1 MGNEIFEW
9 TLHYRIPCVQC
20 GKLVG
25 VFKMSV
31 HLQTHEKKFKCN
43 FCGKGFGTNSAL
55 KDHKNIHTG
64 ERPYKC
70 KYCSSTFTSDGSHR
84 MHEKSH
90 LGKDFSTTW
99 KF

>member
-1 MGNEIFEW
+1 MKLRFLIDSN
-9 TLHYRIPCVQC
+9 YRIPCAQC

-70 KYCSSTFTSDGSHR
+70 KYCSASFTSDGSHR

-90 LGKDFSTTW
+90 LLFCPHLHSW
-99 KF
+99 L